1 MPLIYEITQSILF
14 IMNDMLEN
22 FIRTSVAVMINEI
35 NYEHKLQKFKNET
48 EILI

>member
-1 MPLIYEITQSILF
+1 
-14 IMNDMLEN
+14 MNDMLEK

-35 NYEHKLQKFKNET
+35 NYEHKLQKLKKNET